1 MSDKSAYE
9 QKFDAQL
16 KIWQAEIDKLRAKA
30 DKASADARLQY
41 DKQVDELVEQQK
53 KGKAKLRELQ
63 DANEQAWSDMRQ
75 GMERAWDDMGKAW
88 KDAMSRYS

>member
-1 MSDKSAYE
+1 MSDKNAYE

-30 DKASADARLQY
+30 DKAGADARLQY

-53 KGKAKLRELQ
+53 KGKEKLRELQ
-63 DANEQAWSDMRQ
+63 NANEQAWSDMRH
-75 GMERAWDDMGKAW
+75 GMVRAWDDMGKAW